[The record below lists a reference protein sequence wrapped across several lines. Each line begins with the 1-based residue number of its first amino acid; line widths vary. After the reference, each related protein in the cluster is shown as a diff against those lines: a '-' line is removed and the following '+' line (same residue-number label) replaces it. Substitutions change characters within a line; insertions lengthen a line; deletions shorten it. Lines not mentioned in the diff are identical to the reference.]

1 MSDLAA
7 AKAQL
12 AFAELTGGVK
22 FSGRKHGRDMA
33 VFSRKKSSQQDGV
46 GGGGGGTAGSRAGDP
61 PATRGHAG
69 ASASGRAHDAP
80 AGTGSKKSKKGTA
93 STGRNAADWKD
104 IGGGDDD
111 SDGEGDI
118 AVFGGSASR
127 ASDTK
132 EKKEKKEKK
141 RRKSALQEAA
151 DEAAADRGPR
161 SAQEEAAN
169 ILRKT
174 HKIRVAGASNSC
186 PPPLA
191 TFEDLRTAHGLGR
204 KMLERLREAGFHEPT
219 PIQRQAIPILL
230 EGSELLAVAP
240 TGSGKTLAFLLPMVT
255 KLASKDDE
263 AGGPRAL
270 LLSPTKE
277 LAQQSFRILK
287 LLCRGTN
294 TLRCVS
300 RRFRCIVFF
309 SFGFSVWFWLF
320 APPAFSP
327 RARVIGGDAT
337 PGWSRD

>member
-33 VFSRKKSSQQDGV
+33 VFSRKKSSSQQNGV
-46 GGGGGGTAGSRAGDP
+46 GGGGGTAGSRAGDP

-69 ASASGRAHDAP
+69 ASASGRAHDVP
-80 AGTGSKKSKKGTA
+80 AGTGSKKSKKGKA
-93 STGRNAADWKD
+93 STGRDAADWKD
-104 IGGGDDD
+104 LGGGDDD
-111 SDGEGDI
+111 ADGEGDI
-118 AVFGGSASR
+118 DVFGGSASR
-127 ASDTK
+127 ASEGADASD
-132 EKKEKKEKK
+132 KKEKK

-151 DEAAADRGPR
+151 DEAAADVGPR

-169 ILRKT
+169 VLRKT
-174 HKIRVAGASNSC
+174 HKIRVAGATNSC

-191 TFEDLRTAHGLGR
+191 TFEDLRTVHGLGR
-204 KMLERLREAGFHEPT
+204 KMLERLREAGFLEPT

-294 TLRCVS
+294 TLRCVVRS
-300 RRFRCIVFF
+300 IVGF
-309 SFGFSVWFWLF
+309 SFGFSVWFWFLR
-320 APPAFSP
+320 PAGVL
-327 RARVIGGDAT
+327 AAVIGGDAN

>member
-33 VFSRKKSSQQDGV
+33 VFSRKKSSSQQNGV
-46 GGGGGGTAGSRAGDP
+46 GGGGGTAGSRAGDP

-69 ASASGRAHDAP
+69 ASASGRAHHVP
-80 AGTGSKKSKKGTA
+80 AGTGSKKSKKGKA
-93 STGRNAADWKD
+93 STGRGAADWKD
-104 IGGGDDD
+104 LGGGDDD
-111 SDGEGDI
+111 ADGEGDI
-118 AVFGGSASR
+118 DVFGGSASR
-127 ASDTK
+127 ASEGADASD
-132 EKKEKKEKK
+132 KKEKK

-151 DEAAADRGPR
+151 DEAAADVGPR

-169 ILRKT
+169 VLRKT
-174 HKIRVAGASNSC
+174 HKIRVAGATNSC
-186 PPPLA
+186 PAPLA
-191 TFEDLRTAHGLGR
+191 TFEDLRTVHGLGR
-204 KMLERLREAGFHEPT
+204 KMLERLREAGFLEPT

-277 LAQQSFRILK
+277 LAQQSFRILE

-294 TLRCVS
+294 TLRCVVRS
-300 RRFRCIVFF
+300 IVGF
-309 SFGFSVWFWLF
+309 SFGFSVWFWFF
-320 APPAFSP
+320 ARPAFSP
-327 RARVIGGDAT
+327 R
-337 PGWSRD
+337 

>member
-7 AKAQL
+7 VKAQL

-33 VFSRKKSSQQDGV
+33 VFSRKKSSQQNGV
-46 GGGGGGTAGSRAGDP
+46 GGGGGTAGARAGDP

-80 AGTGSKKSKKGTA
+80 AGTGSKKSKKGKA
-93 STGRNAADWKD
+93 STGRDAADWKD
-104 IGGGDDD
+104 LGGGDDD
-111 SDGEGDI
+111 ADGEGDI
-118 AVFGGSASR
+118 DVFGGSASR
-127 ASDTK
+127 ASGGADASD
-132 EKKEKKEKK
+132 KKEKK

-151 DEAAADRGPR
+151 DEAAADRSPR

-174 HKIRVAGASNSC
+174 HKIKVAGAVNSC

-191 TFEDLRTAHGLGR
+191 TFEDLRTVHGLGR
-204 KMLERLREAGFHEPT
+204 AMLQRLRDAGFHEPT
-219 PIQRQAIPILL
+219 PLQRQAIPILL

-255 KLASKDDE
+255 KLAAKDDE

-294 TLRCVS
+294 TLRCVWS
-300 RRFRCIVFF
+300 SVQSSVFRLAFLFLVLVLVFR
-309 SFGFSVWFWLF
+309 
-320 APPAFSP
+320 PK
-327 RARVIGGDAT
+327 RARVFGGDAT